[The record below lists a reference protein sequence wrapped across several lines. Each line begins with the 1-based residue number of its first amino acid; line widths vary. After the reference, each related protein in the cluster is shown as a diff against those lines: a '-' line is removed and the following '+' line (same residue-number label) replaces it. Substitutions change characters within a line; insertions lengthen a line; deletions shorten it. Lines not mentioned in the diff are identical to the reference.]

1 MIFLTISRENEEK
14 LLNMKADVDRL
25 VQKEHKL
32 AKGVLYILDLKSY
45 KITLFKVFENK
56 RRK

>member
-32 AKGVLYILDLKSY
+32 AKGVLYIQYLKSY
-45 KITLFKVFENK
+45 KITIFKIFMK
-56 RRK
+56 I